1 MFENSNLHSFK
12 ATRATASNILAA
24 RVRSMRLDF
33 TRGKDFEEAS
43 DSLLVRAAAVVT
55 QKGIISSG
63 VFHKESKNG

>member
-1 MFENSNLHSFK
+1 MYENSNLHSFK
-12 ATRATASNILAA
+12 AVRATASNILAS
-24 RVRSMRLDF
+24 RVRSMRLDL

-63 VFHKESKNG
+63 VFLKENKNG